1 MMFCGLNEPAVQL
14 RRERRGPADNE
25 RGVEE
30 ALEQR
35 GEEGRGDHLLLR
47 ERLTVL
53 ATGTQDRIS
62 LSPEAGE

>member
-1 MMFCGLNEPAVQL
+1 MTFCGLNEPAVQL

-35 GEEGRGDHLLLR
+35 GEEGRGDHLLR

-62 LSPEAGE
+62 LLPEAGE